1 MPVRAG
7 DGTPTAA
14 PIRRACCRRVQARAP
29 IYSPAMSMPDTA
41 DFLIEPR
48 WLLPVAPV
56 NTVLERHAVA
66 VSGGRIL
73 AVGPAAELRQ
83 RYASRARLVRGQ
95 HALLPGLVNAHTRAC
110 HTLLRGL
117 TVRGP
122 RLRWLLETLSPLER
136 RALSADLV
144 RDGTR
149 LGLAE
154 MLRAGITCY
163 ADESPLPD
171 EAARVA
177 AAAQVRALIGLPV
190 ADAASAWAE
199 DATAHLA
206 RAEAL
211 WDEYRSDAR
220 IGLYFAPQPA
230 HGVSDA
236 TLVRLRRV
244 ADELDARI
252 VIHLGELPEASVRDA
267 ALEIEDGAAAHPGWG
282 TRRLA
287 HLQALGLLRPGFSA
301 IGALACNE
309 EGAQLLS
316 RHGAALVACPQA
328 ELRLQRGA
336 RVLPGSRPGA
346 LGTDT
351 PAAAGALDMLAEA
364 RHAALLFGLT
374 APEALRLATLGG
386 AMALGLATQIGSIE
400 SGKSADLICIDLD
413 GLGCRPATDVAAAI
427 VFGATRTQVSDVW
440 SAGRAAVSEGHL
452 RLFDEGEL
460 AALAAH
466 WAQRLA
472 LEAAA

>member
-1 MPVRAG
+1 M
-7 DGTPTAA
+7 T
-14 PIRRACCRRVQARAP
+14 
-29 IYSPAMSMPDTA
+29 DTA
-41 DFLIEPR
+41 ELLIEPR
-48 WLLPVAPV
+48 WLLPVAPG
-56 NTVLERHAVA
+56 NTVLEGHGVA
-66 VSGGRIL
+66 VGGGRIL

-83 RYASRARLVRGQ
+83 RYAPRTRIVREH

-117 TVRGP
+117 PVRGP
-122 RLRWLLETLSPLER
+122 RLRWLLETFSPLER
-136 RALSADLV
+136 RALCADLV

-171 EAARVA
+171 EAARAA

-220 IGLYFAPQPA
+220 IGLYFAPQAA

-252 VIHLGELPEASVRDA
+252 VIHLGELPDTAASTRGA
-267 ALEIEDGAAAHPGWG
+267 GLEIEDGAGAAHSARG

-287 HLQALGLLRPGFSA
+287 QLQALGLLRPGFSA
-301 IGALACNE
+301 IGALACNAE
-309 EGAQLLS
+309 SAQQLS
-316 RHGAALVACPQA
+316 RHGAALIACPQA

-336 RVLPGSRPGA
+336 HVLPGSRPGA

-351 PAAAGALDMLAEA
+351 PAAVGALDMLAEA
-364 RHAALLFGLT
+364 RSAALLFGLS

-386 AMALGLATQIGSIE
+386 ATVLGLATQIGSIE
-400 SGKSADLICIDLD
+400 PGKSADLACIDLD
-413 GLGCRPATDVAAAI
+413 ALGCRPATDVAAAI

-452 RLFDEGEL
+452 RLFDEAEL
-460 AALAAH
+460 AALTAQ

>member
-1 MPVRAG
+1 MPE
-7 DGTPTAA
+7 
-14 PIRRACCRRVQARAP
+14 
-29 IYSPAMSMPDTA
+29 TA

-48 WLLPVAPV
+48 WLLPIAPG
-56 NTVLERHAVA
+56 NTVLEGHAVA
-66 VSGGRIL
+66 VSAGRIL
-73 AVGPAAELRQ
+73 AAGPATELRE
-83 RYASRARLVRGQ
+83 RYAPRSRFVREH

-117 TVRGP
+117 PVRGP
-122 RLRWLLETLSPLER
+122 RLRWLLETLSPRER
-136 RALSADLV
+136 HALSADLV

-177 AAAQVRALIGLPV
+177 AAAQVRAVIGLPV
-190 ADAASAWAE
+190 ADAAGAWAE
-199 DATAHLA
+199 DATTHLA

-220 IGLYFAPQPA
+220 IGLYFSPQPER
-230 HGVSDA
+230 GVSDA

-252 VIHLGELPEASVRDA
+252 VIHLGELPDGAPVRDVT
-267 ALEIEDGAAAHPGWG
+267 LDIEDGAAAPRHAWG
-282 TRRLA
+282 TRHLA
-287 HLQALGLLRPGFSA
+287 HLQALGLLRPGVSA

-309 EGAQLLS
+309 EDTQLLA
-316 RHGAALVACPQA
+316 RHGAALIACPQA

-336 RVLPGSRPGA
+336 RALPGGRPTA

-351 PAAAGALDMLAEA
+351 PAAVGALDMLAEA
-364 RHAALLFGLT
+364 RSAALLFGLT
-374 APEALRLATLGG
+374 APEALRLVTLG
-386 AMALGLATQIGSIE
+386 AATALGLATQIGSLE
-400 SGKSADLICIDLD
+400 PGKSADLTCIDLD
-413 GLGCRPATDVAAAI
+413 AIGCRPATDVAAAI
-427 VFGATRTQVSDVW
+427 VFGATRAQVSDVW

-452 RLFDEGEL
+452 RLFDESEL
-460 AALAAH
+460 AALAVQ
-466 WAQRLA
+466 WAERLA